1 MKHEAGKPSPRST
14 SPNPHTHTPRTST
27 CRSWPCRSVVPT
39 HRPLCTTDPPKQGH
53 HRSLRTLTPPQEW
66 ALSRDDPSL
75 GRPPSTNTKG
85 PRSDRAEA
93 VGGVGAPSTSGDP
106 AAYLQSLEA
115 AAAATYHHVPLHFS
129 GLKHRL
135 FLHFRCVCVCV
146 YVCACAALP
155 ELLNPAAGSL
165 QRRTSVHLRW
175 LFSVEWRELRVAEG
189 EDAGVLFPFP
199 TLSLIFPLPFTRPK
213 EK

>member
-39 HRPLCTTDPPKQGH
+39 HRPLCTTAPPKQGH

-66 ALSRDDPSL
+66 ALSRDGPSL
-75 GRPPSTNTKG
+75 GRPPSPNTKG
-85 PRSDRAEA
+85 PRSDRAEV

-146 YVCACAALP
+146 YVRALLSQSYLIQRLDHFSEEPACTCDGFLAWSGGNY
-155 ELLNPAAGSL
+155 E
-165 QRRTSVHLRW
+165 
-175 LFSVEWRELRVAEG
+175 
-189 EDAGVLFPFP
+189 
-199 TLSLIFPLPFTRPK
+199 
-213 EK
+213 